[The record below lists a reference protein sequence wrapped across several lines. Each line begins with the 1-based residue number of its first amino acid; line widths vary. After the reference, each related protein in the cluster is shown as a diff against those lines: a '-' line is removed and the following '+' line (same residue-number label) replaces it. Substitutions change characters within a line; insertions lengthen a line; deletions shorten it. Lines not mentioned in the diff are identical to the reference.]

1 MRTTWQKSFGKRLI
15 EKIFWLSF
23 DSYEFPFWLNR
34 LYTSLYYKHTTCGHG
49 ALEIGKIRHS
59 IFVYII
65 TTIVFCSK
73 ASLGTLCSQKP
84 QIICWLWLGK
94 SYFLLVFKAL
104 CKCMADNLWIFP
116 PGFAEEVPFLQANI
130 SWWSKRMQP
139 QLLKCVYLP
148 TLLLINIII

>member
-1 MRTTWQKSFGKRLI
+1 MF
-15 EKIFWLSF
+15 
-23 DSYEFPFWLNR
+23 
-34 LYTSLYYKHTTCGHG
+34 
-49 ALEIGKIRHS
+49 
-59 IFVYII
+59 
-65 TTIVFCSK
+65 FCSK
-73 ASLGTLCSQKP
+73 ASLGTLRSQKTK
-84 QIICWLWLGK
+84 IICWLWLEK

-148 TLLLINIII
+148 TTLLLINIYYIGSYQIKTRRNLNNNSPIMGIHKKEFFTFFLLPLTVRIEQKKLCSVTSFEFKKKNQNSFW

>member
-1 MRTTWQKSFGKRLI
+1 MHF
-15 EKIFWLSF
+15 
-23 DSYEFPFWLNR
+23 
-34 LYTSLYYKHTTCGHG
+34 
-49 ALEIGKIRHS
+49 

-139 QLLKCVYLP
+139 QLLKCVS
-148 TLLLINIII
+148 LLLINILAIRSKRGIWTINRPLWAFLCEIKLWFQSLIYP